1 MVENLRFKRKVM
13 LIGNPAVG
21 KTSLVRKFVLDSF
34 SDKYIS
40 TVGFKVM
47 KKTLLFTDNSSN
59 NLELNLLIWDL
70 MGQMECRLIPP
81 VAYQSAHGAIIVCD
95 ITRKET
101 YANLMYLTT
110 SLFDIIP
117 KIPLIYLANKNDL
130 IENIEISDE
139 EMSDIATR
147 FGSPYLKTSAKT
159 GENVELAFR
168 LMGKRVLAEQGIVT
182 R

>member
-1 MVENLRFKRKVM
+1 
-13 LIGNPAVG
+13 
-21 KTSLVRKFVLDSF
+21 
-34 SDKYIS
+34 
-40 TVGFKVM
+40 
-47 KKTLLFTDNSSN
+47 
-59 NLELNLLIWDL
+59 

-81 VAYQSAHGAIIVCD
+81 VAYQSAHGALIVCD

-110 SLFDIIP
+110 SLYDIIP

-139 EMSDIATR
+139 EMSDIANR
-147 FGSPYLKTSAKT
+147 FGSHYLKTSAKT

-168 LMGKRVLAEQGIVT
+168 LMGKRVLAEQGILT
-182 R
+182 K